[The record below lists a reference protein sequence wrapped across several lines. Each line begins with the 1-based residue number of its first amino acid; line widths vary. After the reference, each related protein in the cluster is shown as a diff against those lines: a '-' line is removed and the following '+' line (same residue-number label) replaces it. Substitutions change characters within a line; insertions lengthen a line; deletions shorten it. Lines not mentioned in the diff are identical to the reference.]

1 MLVRTNACSYMALH
15 WATIEIKLHVNLNLV
30 IMNIDHDK
38 KAKKKLQDFES
49 QDYKTW
55 RSYELEGHP

>member
-1 MLVRTNACSYMALH
+1 MALH

-55 RSYELEGHP
+55 RSYELEGYP